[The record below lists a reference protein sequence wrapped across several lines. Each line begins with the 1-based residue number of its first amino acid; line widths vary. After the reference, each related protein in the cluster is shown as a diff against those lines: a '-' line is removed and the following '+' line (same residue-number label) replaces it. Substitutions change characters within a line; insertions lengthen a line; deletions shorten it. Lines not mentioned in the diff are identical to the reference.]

1 MARSRIAE
9 AYVQIVPTMDGV
21 SSKLKTQLSG
31 ELDQAGKA
39 GGETMAKGVGTGFG
53 SKIKSFIGPAIIA
66 AGTFAVTNFVKGA
79 IAAGENAA
87 TSNARIQQIAESMG
101 LFGDETDTVTKRLID
116 LANAQARSTG
126 FDQNAIKETQAKL
139 LTFKELA
146 GTADEVGGN
155 FDRATAAAIDLA
167 AAGFGSAET
176 NAVQLGKALQDPI
189 RGIAALGRSGVT
201 FTEQEREKIKALV
214 ESGDILAAQEI
225 VLKAVETQVG
235 GTAEATANSTDKM
248 RNAFAQL
255 QERIGLALAPA
266 FEALTNFLIDQFI
279 PAVEFIFNFFK
290 DNFAV
295 IATFV
300 GVLGGLTLAL
310 NAVRIATTIW
320 TTAQALL
327 NAVLALNPIVLVV
340 IAVAALTAGIVF
352 LATRTTF
359 FQDTWRAMTKAVT
372 DAWQSFKLMFESVV
386 KAVIGFFKL
395 LVDNLKTAWET
406 AVKDIKTGLDFIK
419 TTFESVFNAITG
431 FFKGVINGW
440 IGMVEGFVNG
450 FIRGI
455 NNIIRAFNAIKFDVP
470 DWVPVI
476 GGKSFGFN
484 LSQISEI
491 RLPRLAK
498 GGFVDQPTTAL
509 IGEAGPEVVMPLK
522 DFERMMGLDSGPRA
536 SINYYAAPNQSL
548 DAEQAL
554 LQAMRRAKVVAAW

>member
-21 SSKLKTQLSG
+21 AGKLKTQLSG

-39 GGETMAKGVGTGFG
+39 GGESMAKGVGTGFG

-340 IAVAALTAGIVF
+340 IAIAALTAGIVF

-359 FQDTWRAMTKAVT
+359 FQDTWKKMTEAVSSLWNGFRDLFRKAV
-372 DAWQSFKLMFESVV
+372 DAIV
-386 KAVIGFFKL
+386 GFFKGL
-395 LVDNLKTAWET
+395 ATAISDGWKALVEGVEGGLNAIKGFFET
-406 AVKDIKTGLDFIK
+406 
-419 TTFESVFNAITG
+419 VFNGVTG
-431 FFKGVINGW
+431 FFRGVINGW
-440 IGMVEGFVNG
+440 IGMVEGFVNF

-455 NNIIRAFNAIKFDVP
+455 NNIINAFNAIKFSVP
-470 DWVPVI
+470 DWVPII

-491 RLPRLAK
+491 KLPRLAK

-548 DAEQAL
+548 DAERAL
-554 LQAMRRAKVVAAW
+554 ITAIQRARIFA